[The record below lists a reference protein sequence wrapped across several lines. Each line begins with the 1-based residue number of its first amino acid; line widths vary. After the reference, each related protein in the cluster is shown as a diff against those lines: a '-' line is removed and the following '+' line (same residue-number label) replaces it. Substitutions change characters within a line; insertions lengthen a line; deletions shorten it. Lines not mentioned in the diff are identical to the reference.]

1 MADSERRRWR
11 QHQVPHGGDFVY
23 LVPMRELEVR
33 GSSLDAHHRDGWL
46 DEHELEVRES
56 PGAISSSSVSAL
68 S

>member
-46 DEHELEVRES
+46 DERELEVRES
-56 PGAISSSSVSAL
+56 PGAISSSSGLRL